1 MTRQSRI
8 RRLARLLI
16 GRHGPAAREVAH
28 TKAEA
33 RLTKRSYTGVTLWA
47 QVADLTRRMTTT
59 GFRVPP
65 PKRGEPG
72 AADLLDGQVTKAV
85 MKADNVGR
93 NTVEAILDK
102 ARAKL
107 KSK

>member
-1 MTRQSRI
+1 M
-8 RRLARLLI
+8 
-16 GRHGPAAREVAH
+16 
-28 TKAEA
+28 
-33 RLTKRSYTGVTLWA
+33 LWT
-47 QVADLTRRMTTT
+47 QVADLARRMTTT

-65 PKRGEPG
+65 PKRGESP

-93 NTVEAILDK
+93 KTVEAVLNK

-107 KSK
+107 DPK